1 LQTDRLAERGG
12 DMVDERDPREHDAGL
27 TTVSG
32 WAVLVERIT
41 LTPTVERDLQKCL
54 SVTAAVALN

>member
-1 LQTDRLAERGG
+1 
-12 DMVDERDPREHDAGL
+12 MVDERDLWEHDAGP
-27 TTVSG
+27 TTASG
-32 WAVLVERIT
+32 WAALVERIT